1 MVNCCILRRL
11 QNAPQ
16 NGNSGDHDIKP
27 VQRVGNLLDRMSEDK
42 EPKVSKFQTML
53 ERFVEGGADSNNSEA
68 IEVKMIQI
76 GSYSI

>member
-16 NGNSGDHDIKP
+16 NGNSGDYGIKP

-42 EPKVSKFQTML
+42 EPKASKFQAML
-53 ERFVEGGADSNNSEA
+53 ERFVEGGADSNNSET
-68 IEVKMIQI
+68 IEVKKK
-76 GSYSI
+76 SNW